1 MTVRTSEKPRKNAK
15 LLGVKKG
22 DIAKMIGVLPS
33 RVTAL
38 CKDGTFTRL
47 SDGSYDPQACIE
59 IYRKIPKRIRPIK
72 AEREL
77 AEGGL
82 ENAPRSAGMA
92 PRTGDH
98 DLDYLAAR
106 AENERQK
113 ARQNELKT
121 AQLEARLLDGQ
132 KVKSV
137 AFKAGRLVRDKLLT
151 LSDAAPSL
159 VGKSVEDIRDA
170 IDSEVRDV
178 LQSLE
183 KELAALGGGDAV
195 VIDDQEGEENGGT

>member
-1 MTVRTSEKPRKNAK
+1 MGYPSEKKRKNAK

-22 DIAKMIGVLPS
+22 DIAKMIGVEPS

-38 CKDGTFTRL
+38 VKDGTFTKL
-47 SDGSYDPQACIE
+47 SDGSLDPAACME

-72 AEREL
+72 AAR
-77 AEGGL
+77 
-82 ENAPRSAGMA
+82 ENAQELRETVSGSAEIG

-159 VGKSVEDIRDA
+159 VGKSAEDIRDA
-170 IDSEVRDV
+170 IDLEVRDV

-183 KELAALGGGDAV
+183 RELAELGGGDAV
-195 VIDDQEGEENGGT
+195 GIDDQEGDEDGGT